1 MLPLKNVPRFFR
13 KTLSQPRYAAGVLA
27 KRLKAYA
34 AYAWADGR
42 SPLPE
47 AVTLFLTHACNLRCK
62 MCGQW
67 GESGVTRKEASG
79 NSQHQL
85 TLAEAIGYIDQLK
98 SFRPSVT
105 LFGGEP
111 FLFQGCADLI
121 RYIKS
126 LRMHCLVIT
135 NGSMLERFAGEIVE
149 AGLDELN
156 ISLDAG
162 QALHDRIR
170 GMEGLFDRIISGIDA
185 VNRCKAASHRSR
197 PLINLQTTI
206 TGDNYRYLEQMLD
219 VARLVQAHSLTFHNL
234 IFLCAEDLRRQ
245 AEVDSRLQASS
256 RGWEGFVFEPGIDS
270 RELAAIL
277 KRIRSRT
284 YPFAVDI
291 YPNFSERQLQ
301 HYYRSSGYIPEKENS
316 RCFSPWLVAYIF
328 PDGSVRPCLNS
339 DYSFGSLRDEP
350 FGRIWNSGKA
360 LDFRRLLKARRLFPA
375 CIRCTE
381 LYRY

>member
-1 MLPLKNVPRFFR
+1 MLPLKNIPRFFR
-13 KTLSQPRYAAGVLA
+13 KTISQPGYAAGVLA
-27 KRLKAYA
+27 KRLQAYA

-47 AVTLFLTHACNLRCK
+47 AVTLFLTHSCNLRCK

-67 GESGVTRKEASG
+67 GESGVTRKDAAG
-79 NSQHQL
+79 SQETQL
-85 TLAEAIGYIDQLK
+85 SLAEAIGYVDQLK
-98 SFRPSVT
+98 SFRPAVT

-111 FLFQGCADLI
+111 FLFKGCSDLI

-135 NGSMLERFAGEIVE
+135 NGSLLERYAREVVD

-170 GMEGLFDRIISGIDA
+170 GMDGLFDRIISGIDA
-185 VNRCKAASHRSR
+185 VNRCKAAAGRQR

-206 TGDNYRYLEQMLD
+206 TKDNYHDLEQMLA
-219 VARLVQAHSLTFHNL
+219 VARLTQAHSLTFHNL
-234 IFLCAEDLRRQ
+234 IFLSRADMQRQ
-245 AEVDSRLQASS
+245 AEMDSRLQCSS
-256 RGWEGFVFEPGIDS
+256 RNWEGFVFDPGIDS
-270 RELAAIL
+270 GELARVL
-277 KRIRSRT
+277 GRIRSRS

-291 YPNFSERQLQ
+291 YPNFSPRQLQ
-301 HYYRSSGYIPEKENS
+301 RYYQLSGYLPERENS
-316 RCFSPWLVAYIF
+316 ACLSPWLVGYIF

-350 FGRIWNSGKA
+350 FRRVWNSRRA
-360 LDFRRLLKARRLFPA
+360 VAFRRMLKARRLFPA